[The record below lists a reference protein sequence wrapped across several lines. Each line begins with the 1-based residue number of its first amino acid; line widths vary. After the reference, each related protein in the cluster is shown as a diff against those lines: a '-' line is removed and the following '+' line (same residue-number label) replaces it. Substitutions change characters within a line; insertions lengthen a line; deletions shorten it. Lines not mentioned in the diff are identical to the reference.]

1 MSTLQTLRVFLND
14 RLTAAALE
22 IFGAV
27 EKTVVEYQKEN
38 DLLRKQLLTTPENQ
52 PCRKDSLQFSVFE
65 EEVPPEQKRCEQ
77 EWSPS
82 LGQEDPEPT
91 QIKEEP
97 EELWTRK
104 EEEQLQGLEEDIMQF
119 RVTPHCVKGD
129 VDQEDLFQSVTFTQ
143 TQNVENRQVEYKAV
157 DLQQFVPEAHLNGL
171 NVPCDPPS
179 ASQNT
184 DSTHSS
190 APTEGP
196 VGLCHAPW
204 YPSPPI
210 GEHHSQLSTTFFKT
224 HCCRDCGETF
234 GLRAELQRHETVA
247 RLGVSECSFCRQQYN
262 STCKLKAHIQTC
274 HTEKLSACPFCGK
287 TFKCQGV
294 LSRHMR
300 IHTGEKPFSCGDCG
314 KSFKYIHMLKQHKL
328 THTGEKPY
336 SCTFCGKS
344 FNRKEVLTTHIRTH
358 TGEKPYSCGDCGKS
372 FNRKEILTT
381 HIRTHTGEKPFSCG
395 DCGHSFNVK
404 RNLTA
409 HKLTHTGEKP
419 HGCLFCGKTFI
430 RKDQLLR
437 HVNNCHNERLQGKI

>member
-1 MSTLQTLRVFLND
+1 PRPCPNPRRRQNLTLNSVQNLRAL
-14 RLTAAALE
+14 RLKR
-22 IFGAV
+22 FV
-27 EKTVVEYQKEN
+27 
-38 DLLRKQLLTTPENQ
+38 
-52 PCRKDSLQFSVFE
+52 CFQFSEFE
-65 EEVPPEQKRCEQ
+65 EEVPPEQQHCEQ

-97 EELWTRK
+97 EELWTSQ

-119 RVTPHCVKGD
+119 RVTPPCVKGD

-143 TQNVENRQVEYKAV
+143 TQNVENRQVEYKSV
-157 DLQQFVPEAHLNGL
+157 DLQHFVTEAHLNGL
-171 NVPCDPPS
+171 DVPCDPPS
-179 ASQNT
+179 ASQKT
-184 DSTHSS
+184 PSTHSS
-190 APTEGP
+190 APTVGL

-247 RLGVSECSFCRQQYN
+247 RLRVSECSFCRQQYK

-274 HTEKLSACPFCGK
+274 HTEKLSACTFCGK
-287 TFKCQGV
+287 TFKCKGV
-294 LSRHMR
+294 LSRHMM

-314 KSFKYIHMLKQHKL
+314 KSF
-328 THTGEKPY
+328 
-336 SCTFCGKS
+336 
-344 FNRKEVLTTHIRTH
+344 NRKEVLTM
-358 TGEKPYSCGDCGKS
+358 
-372 FNRKEILTT
+372 

-395 DCGHSFNVK
+395 DCGISFNVK
-404 RNLTA
+404 RNLIA

-419 HGCLFCGKTFI
+419 HGCFFCGKKFI
-430 RKDQLLR
+430 RKDNLHR
-437 HVNNCHNERLQGKI
+437 HVNNYHKDRVQGKI